1 MPDREVITPMDL
13 KDMSCAD
20 CAAVACDLCN
30 GKFPS
35 FCTTTHMNEEV
46 KTAAMAEYE
55 KSEVRRIMTCSADT
69 EYEGYCMYT
78 RVQETIEFAKK
89 MNVKKIGIATC
100 VGLIKE
106 TRALTKLLRHHG
118 FEVYGIACKAGTVP
132 KTEVGIKESC
142 REIGVNM
149 CNPVLQAK
157 LLNEHKT
164 DMNIVMGLCVG
175 HDSLFY
181 KYSDAIVTTLVTKDR
196 VTGHNPVSVLYQL
209 DGYYKKL
216 FD

>member
-1 MPDREVITPMDL
+1 MNQNE
-13 KDMSCAD
+13 MSCVD
-20 CAAVACDLCN
+20 CAAVACDLGT
-30 GKFPS
+30 GKFPP
-35 FCTTTHMNEEV
+35 FCTTTNMNEEV
-46 KTAAMAEYE
+46 KARAMAEYE
-55 KSEVRRIMTCSADT
+55 DPEVRRIMSCAADT
-69 EYEGYCMYT
+69 EYEGYCVYT

-89 MNVKKIGIATC
+89 MNFKKIGIATC

-106 TRALTKLLRHHG
+106 TRALARLLRHHG
-118 FEVYGIACKAGTVP
+118 FEVYGIACKAGTEP
-132 KTEVGIKESC
+132 KTAVGIKESC
-142 REIGVNM
+142 CEIGVNM

-157 LLNEHKT
+157 MLNEHKT

-209 DGYYKKL
+209 DSYYKKL
-216 FD
+216 FS